1 MSKEL
6 HEWLVSKKAAF
17 RGAPYRDASM
27 AMCALV
33 ASADGSVH
41 AAERKRVES
50 LIAGHERLKHF
61 PPDQLL
67 RLFNRHID
75 RLSRDFRCA
84 RGGVLREIAKVRDQ
98 PELARAVIRT
108 GVVIAGADGHYAH
121 AERQVILEVCELLN
135 VSPTEFGP

>member
-75 RLSRDFRCA
+75 RLARDFRCA

-121 AERQVILEVCELLN
+121 AERQVILEVCDLLN